1 MKRIITYLASAF
13 VLLAAT
19 SCIANMDPFEGGDG
33 VRANINGQKC
43 VMSGTP
49 GKTYANC
56 SFVDGANTF
65 STRVEMVHLLDMNG
79 FKLSFSISSTTPF
92 TTGVK
97 YSIGSGSNKATLT
110 TLSGEEVTLS
120 GWISFLKIGVSSNT
134 VEAQFELDGQDS
146 NGDKYAVRHG
156 FMRLF
161 REKEGE

>member
-1 MKRIITYLASAF
+1 MLA

-49 GKTYANC
+49 GKVYANC
-56 SFVDGANTF
+56 SFESGANSFGTK
-65 STRVEMVHLLDMNG
+65 VEMMHLLDKTI
-79 FKLSFSISSTTPF
+79 FKLGFSLSDTSPF
-92 TTGVK
+92 TTGK
-97 YSIGSGSNKATLT
+97 QYSIGSGTYKVTLT
-110 TLSGEEVTLS
+110 TVSGEEVPLT
-120 GWISFLKIGVSSNT
+120 GWVTFLKIGVWSKT

>member
-79 FKLSFSISSTTPF
+79 FKLSFSISSTT
-92 TTGVK
+92 
-97 YSIGSGSNKATLT
+97 
-110 TLSGEEVTLS
+110 
-120 GWISFLKIGVSSNT
+120 
-134 VEAQFELDGQDS
+134 
-146 NGDKYAVRHG
+146 
-156 FMRLF
+156 F
-161 REKEGE
+161 RTCTIFIFSPA